1 MAGMRQSNPMAT
13 RRTSRP
19 THVRPRPPSS
29 GRPNPKKSRPR
40 SPSPG
45 RLSVHTPI
53 RRTQGIPLVG
63 RLALAVGIIVVG
75 AGVLY
80 LGVGGLS
87 SVASSLGGTISGFVQ
102 GVTATPTPRPTQLV
116 ASDAPSIQSPAEPYT
131 NRDKMDLI
139 VTVPT
144 ALVGDPRYRLKI
156 YLALADQ
163 VAAPISEVPIGATA
177 RTVVPVEL
185 TKGINDFTVTIV
197 GPGGESEHSPIV
209 RYVLD
214 ANPPG
219 VKLTTPK
226 DGATVNGKTVDIRGR
241 TQARTTLI
249 ARNQNNGA
257 STTGTA
263 GADGTFVLKL
273 ALAAGANKI
282 HVTATDPAGN
292 ASQFDL
298 TVKRGAGKLVATVSL
313 SAYHIARKALPE
325 RLRLVVQVTDPDGNL
340 LSGAQVTFTVS
351 IPGIPTVTGS
361 GRTDSNGRAVFQT
374 TIPKGA
380 SVGQGSVAILVKTTD
395 FGQSSDQTVVQITR

>member
-1 MAGMRQSNPMAT
+1 MAT

-29 GRPNPKKSRPR
+29 GRPTPKKSRPR
-40 SPSPG
+40 SPAPG
-45 RLSVHTPI
+45 RLSLHTPI
-53 RRTQGIPLVG
+53 RRTQGIPLLG
-63 RLALAVGIIVVG
+63 RLALAIGIVVVA

-80 LGVGGLS
+80 LGIGGLS
-87 SVASSLGGTISGFVQ
+87 SVASSLGATIGGFVQ

-116 ASDAPSIQSPAEPYT
+116 ASDAPSIQSPTEPYT
-131 NRDKMDLI
+131 NQDKVDLI

-144 ALVGDPRYRLKI
+144 ALVGNPAYHLKI

-177 RTVVPVEL
+177 RSVVPVKL
-185 TKGINDFTVTIV
+185 SKGINDFTVTII
-197 GPGGESEHSPIV
+197 GPGGESEHSPLV

-219 VKLTTPK
+219 VKLTTPRN
-226 DGATVNGKTVDIRGR
+226 GATVNGKVVEVKGR
-241 TQARTTLI
+241 TQARTTII
-249 ARNQNNGA
+249 ARNQSNGT
-257 STTGTA
+257 SITVTA
-263 GADGTFVLKL
+263 GADGTFDLKL
-273 ALAAGANKI
+273 ALAAGANKL
-282 HVTATDPAGN
+282 HFTATDPAGN
-292 ASQFDL
+292 VTLFDL

-313 SAYHIARKALPE
+313 SAYRIPRSALPE
-325 RLRLVVQVTDPDGNL
+325 RLRLVAQVTDPDGNL
-340 LSGAQVTFTVS
+340 LAGARVTFTVS

-361 GRTDSNGRAVFQT
+361 GRTDANGRAVFQT

-395 FGQSSDQTVVQITR
+395 FGQSSDQTVVSITR